1 MRRAAIL
8 FVLATAGCDRKP
20 QDPSPSPGE
29 SVVTFEDGTKVHVA
43 KGHGVKYT
51 VTEESVGAA
60 QNVKTSAKGPGITTD
75 SESVAQNLKVDG
87 VSAGDS
93 GSSSQGFAYS
103 GTLTGGKR
111 VNIFHLLGAAC
122 ILLAGVAYYFT
133 HDLKR
138 SAIALA
144 VGLAFIA
151 IGVTVETYPLA
162 WLAGGV
168 VILILGAVWVYDA
181 RKSGRLSLAL
191 NKVVRGVSG
200 SEEGVRGK
208 VKDSIAQAVGSDSR
222 VKKVVEAE
230 VSKAKQR
237 EGV

>member
-29 SVVTFEDGTKVHVA
+29 SVVTFEDGTQVHVA

-87 VSAGDS
+87 VSANDA
-93 GSSSQGFAYS
+93 GSSSQGFSYS
-103 GTLTGGKR
+103 GTLTGGKTI
-111 VNIFHLLGAAC
+111 NIFHLLGAAC
-122 ILLAGVAYYFT
+122 ILISLGAYYFT
-133 HDLKR
+133 HNLKT
-138 SAIALA
+138 SMIAFIG
-144 VGLAFIA
+144 GLAFIA
-151 IGVTVETYPLA
+151 IGVTVEKYPLI
-162 WLAGGV
+162 WVAGAV
-168 VILILGAVWVYDA
+168 VFLILGGVWVYDA

-200 SEEGVRGK
+200 SEESVRGK

-230 VSKAKQR
+230 VSKAKAR